1 MPTLS
6 NYLTQVEYLLHDANN
21 NFWTVDQLTGY
32 INEARSQLVR
42 DTGCLRTVQNTSTPI
57 ASSNPYLSTN
67 TNTTPATPW
76 VASTAVTAGQY
87 VFSNIYIYQYQT
99 SGTSG
104 TAAPAYPTG
113 TNIFPPTTTF
123 PDGTATLLYVQNAE
137 IIPFQALPQGINTV
151 DILNINLY
159 WGNSRIPMRYLP
171 WSDFT
176 SQLRYW
182 QNYIGRPICFSV
194 YGQQQ
199 IYIAP
204 VPDQLYYIELDTV
217 ILPQPLTTLSQVDT
231 ILDPWST
238 AVQYYAAYKA
248 KFYEQSYGEAEIFQ
262 QQYNKKVLN
271 VLNSTY
277 TRRIPNPYSSGG

>member
-204 VPDQLYYIELDTV
+204 VPDQSYYIELDTV
-217 ILPQPLTTLSQVDT
+217 ILPQSLTTLDQVDT